1 MRPVG
6 SGRRLVRL
14 LLPVFLGP
22 TVAASPTRA
31 QELYVANASTASIT
45 VYDRTATGF
54 VSPPPRELIG
64 AATGLSGPRGIA
76 LDLIHGEMFVTNI
89 TNNSVT
95 VYALTASGDTA
106 PLRTIAGDATLLDFP
121 IGIALDLANDEVIV
135 SNTSNPGTA
144 TNASITVFSRSAD
157 GNVAPLRTIA
167 GSSTGLNYAQM
178 LALDPL
184 AGEIL
189 VANAADR
196 ASPPGT
202 PSVTVFS
209 RTANGNVAP
218 LRTLSG
224 ASTGLAGPIGLA
236 LDRTNDEV
244 FVTNVSPGTPTVTVY
259 ARMAS
264 GDTAP
269 LRTLGGPSTG
279 FNYPVAAFVD
289 LVHQELVVSNQSGNS
304 VATFH
309 RTDSGDTAPIRS
321 FQGTDMLGPGM
332 AVLPAGLAP
341 QAMAVDAASVAGSSS
356 NANGVLEAG
365 ETVEVSPVW
374 LNTSTIPES
383 FGGSASNLTGPSGPT
398 YTLNDAFAGY
408 GTVAGGTAS
417 DCTTALGGC
426 YLVTVSGT
434 RPAQHWDAT
443 FSEDLSPATRPLS
456 LGLPTKT
463 WTLHVGESFPD
474 VPTTQQFYKFV
485 ENLFHNG
492 ITGGCGGGNYCPDN
506 SVTRAQMAVFLLKG
520 EHGSGYTP
528 PTCAATVFAD
538 VPCPGGLFVD
548 WVNQLAAENITG
560 GCGGGNYCPTNPVRR
575 DQMAVFLLKA
585 QNGSAYVPPT
595 CTGVFGDVACPS
607 TFADWIEQLAAEQIT
622 GGCGGGNYCP
632 SNPNTRGQMAV
643 FLVKTFGLLLYGP

>member
-1 MRPVG
+1 MTRRALHRP
-6 SGRRLVRL
+6 LALCL
-14 LLPVFLGP
+14 LG
-22 TVAASPTRA
+22 ASFGAIAECGLARA

-45 VYDRTATGF
+45 VYDRTATGS
-54 VSPPPRELIG
+54 VSPPPRELKG
-64 AATGLSGPRGIA
+64 PSTGLSGPRGVA
-76 LDLIHGEMFVTNI
+76 LDLIHAEMFVTNI

-95 VYALTASGDTA
+95 VYALDASGDTA
-106 PLRTIAGDATLLDFP
+106 PLRTIAGDTTLLDSP

-135 SNTSNPGTA
+135 SNTSNPGTS
-144 TNASITVFSRSAD
+144 TNASITVFSRGAD

-178 LALDPL
+178 LAFDPL

-209 RTANGNVAP
+209 RMANGNVAP

-236 LDRTNDEV
+236 LDHTNDEI

-259 ARMAS
+259 ARTAS

-269 LRTLGGPSTG
+269 LRTLAGPSTG

-289 LVHQELVVSNQSGNS
+289 LVHQELFVSNQSGNS

-321 FQGTDMLGPGM
+321 FQGTDLLGPGM
-332 AVLPAGLAP
+332 AVLPAGLTP
-341 QAMAVDAASVAGSSS
+341 QTMAVDASEVTGASS

-365 ETVEVSPVW
+365 ETVQVAPVW
-374 LNTSTIPES
+374 QNTSTIPES
-383 FGGSASNLTGPSGPT
+383 FGGQASNLTGPAGPT
-398 YTLNDAFAGY
+398 YTIDDSNAGY
-408 GTVAGGTAS
+408 ATVSGGTTS
-417 DCTTALGGC
+417 DCTVAPGGC
-426 YLVTVSGT
+426 YLMTVSGA

-443 FSEDLSPATRPLS
+443 FSEDLSPAARPAS

-474 VPTTQQFYKFV
+474 VSTSQQFYRFI

-492 ITGGCGGGNYCPDN
+492 VTGGCGGGNYCPES

-520 EHGSGYTP
+520 EHGSSYTP
-528 PTCAATVFAD
+528 PACSVTLFAD
-538 VPCPGGLFVD
+538 VPCPGGQFVD
-548 WVNQLAAENITG
+548 WVNQLSTEGITG

-585 QNGSAYVPPT
+585 QHGSAYVPPT
-595 CTGVFGDVACPS
+595 CIGVFGDVACPS